1 MVDLIFHPISSLAFV
16 GECIL
21 SVTLG
26 ALLGI
31 EREYK
36 NKPAGIKT
44 HSLICLGATSITYLS
59 IHFPAGGDPGRIA
72 AQIISG
78 IGFIGGGAIL
88 HSRNSIQGLTTA
100 STLWVAAAL
109 GMLVGAGLIIPA
121 IAFAVVCLL
130 ILSFSYIGISKR
142 RIRNSYAITIE
153 ISNPDTLAIVES
165 LLRKYELD
173 IDSKTLNR
181 NKHLILDMSY
191 RATPLTHHLFLK
203 HILDLPGIGTI
214 SAI

>member
-1 MVDLIFHPISSLAFV
+1 MIEFAFHPISSLAFI

-59 IHFPAGGDPGRIA
+59 IHFSPGGDPGRIA

-88 HSRNSIQGLTTA
+88 HSRNAIQGITTA

-121 IAFAVVCLL
+121 IAFAIVCLL
-130 ILSFSYIGISKR
+130 ILTFSYIGINKR
-142 RIRNSYAITIE
+142 RTRHSYAMSIE
-153 ISNPDTLAIVES
+153 INNPDTLVTVEG
-165 LLRKYELD
+165 LLRRYELS
-173 IDSKTLNR
+173 IDTKTLNR
-181 NKHLILDMSY
+181 NTHLILEMSY
-191 RATPLTHHLFLK
+191 RTTPLSHHLFLK

-214 SAI
+214 SSI